1 VSSFLVLRRLSKAL
15 SNRLLLLGCCCSVS
29 FWLSFSNATRTE
41 ADLLGSDGYRIG
53 VIDLLLL
60 GVVGRLIDADFLV
73 ATDPDLSSGNRCGET
88 DLLSDYITRKHV

>member
-41 ADLLGSDGYRIG
+41 ADLLGSDGYWKMQKKKNQEE
-53 VIDLLLL
+53 V
-60 GVVGRLIDADFLV
+60 
-73 ATDPDLSSGNRCGET
+73 N
-88 DLLSDYITRKHV
+88 